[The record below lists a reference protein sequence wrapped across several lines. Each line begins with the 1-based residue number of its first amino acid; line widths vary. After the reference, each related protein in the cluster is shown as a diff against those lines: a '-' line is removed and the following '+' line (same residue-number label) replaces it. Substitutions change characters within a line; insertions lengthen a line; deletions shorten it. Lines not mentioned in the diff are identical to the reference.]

1 MLRTCPGYR
10 LAAMRAYAVSRS
22 AFASIFFSAW
32 ETATK
37 PKVAV
42 TIVAAPKPDAQSIRF
57 GPSAVLFI
65 AHTLPSAC
73 G

>member
-1 MLRTCPGYR
+1 VRLRR
-10 LAAMRAYAVSRS
+10 ASSSAAPPSPAFSS
-22 AFASIFFSAW
+22 AHGN
-32 ETATK
+32 

-65 AHTLPSAC
+65 AQTLPSAC